1 MVSQKIAHIKPSNL
15 FSTSIDKNV
24 VISFDETLVNAKL
37 KRLAA
42 LESDVY
48 YYGTYGTDAPVRST
62 YAI

>member
-1 MVSQKIAHIKPSNL
+1 MVSQKIAHIKPIHL

-24 VISFDETLVNAKL
+24 MKSFDEILVDAKL
-37 KRLAA
+37 RRLAA

-48 YYGTYGTDAPVRST
+48 YHGTYGTDAPVRST